1 MNVNFGRN
9 VDASIMD
16 EMDQLA
22 NEQKL
27 ANSVAKFGKKTNLVN
42 MARKKVVYLPIPPRP
57 LKMDEKSIQTKKMKK
72 NTKSTSN
79 KNNMKSKI

>member
-57 LKMDEKSIQTKKMKK
+57 LKMDEKSIKTKKMKK
-72 NTKSTSN
+72 NNMKSTST
-79 KNNMKSKI
+79 KKSKI